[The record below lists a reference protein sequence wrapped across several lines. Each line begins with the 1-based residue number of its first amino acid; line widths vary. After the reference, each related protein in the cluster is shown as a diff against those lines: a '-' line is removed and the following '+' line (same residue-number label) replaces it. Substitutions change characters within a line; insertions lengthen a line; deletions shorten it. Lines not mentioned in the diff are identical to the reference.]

1 MWVWW
6 YVLKKSLMLAP
17 EEHCSSRWLY
27 TAALVGRQI
36 TTEKAK
42 EKLALTLA
50 YLRVLVLGNLQ
61 LPCKNVSLCILKKQ
75 KPSFSPSWAFLL
87 FRLHDAELD
96 LPDQRIN
103 IRWVFHLTDLC
114 PIVIKPQLPEEDG
127 DIPLWVPIPD
137 HSALETPTHGFEV
150 FHMVVESKLFRASIS
165 RSGIPGH
172 RESITHR
179 GKIGESA
186 V

>member
-1 MWVWW
+1 
-6 YVLKKSLMLAP
+6 ML
-17 EEHCSSRWLY
+17 
-27 TAALVGRQI
+27 
-36 TTEKAK
+36 
-42 EKLALTLA
+42 
-50 YLRVLVLGNLQ
+50 
-61 LPCKNVSLCILKKQ
+61 
-75 KPSFSPSWAFLL
+75 SWI
-87 FRLHDAELD
+87 
-96 LPDQRIN
+96 PDQRIN

-137 HSALETPTHGFEV
+137 HSVLETPTHGFEG